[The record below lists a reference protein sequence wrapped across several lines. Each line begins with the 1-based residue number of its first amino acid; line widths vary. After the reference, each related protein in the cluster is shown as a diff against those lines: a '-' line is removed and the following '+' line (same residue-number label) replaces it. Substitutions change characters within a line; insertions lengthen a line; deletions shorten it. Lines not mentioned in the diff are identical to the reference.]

1 MVVSLLFGRKYARTQ
16 VAGVFLDAVL
26 SEDHSY
32 NNRVTN
38 FPVEDGTFVSDHV
51 ITEPLTVRISGVVSD
66 TPLNIFSG
74 FNRSVD
80 SFNRLVRLVENKEI
94 ITVVTGIKVYTSMVI
109 TSLNVPR
116 AVESGQSLTFNIEL
130 QKLIID
136 DTTRLNL
143 IQNSPFE
150 KGLDRIPRQTVAEST
165 NYPFLQQD
173 PSTSLKDQAS
183 SGIDIGIQALRP
195 IPEIIQ
201 ARVLET
207 ALLLKGVA

>member
-1 MVVSLLFGRKYARTQ
+1 MVVSLLFGKKYARAQ
-16 VAGVFLDAVL
+16 VGAVFLDAVVQ
-26 SEDHSY
+26 EDHSY
-32 NNRVTN
+32 NNRVSN
-38 FPVEDGTFVSDHV
+38 FPIEDGTFISDHV
-51 ITEPLTVRISGVVSD
+51 ITEPLTVRISGIVSD
-66 TPLNIFSG
+66 TPLNIFAG

-80 SFNRLVRLVENKEI
+80 SFNRLVRIVENKEI
-94 ITVVTGIKVYTSMVI
+94 ITVVTGIKVYTQMVI

-116 AVESGQSLTFNIEL
+116 NIETGQSLTFNIEL

-143 IQNSPFE
+143 VANGPFQ
-150 KGLDRIPRQTVAEST
+150 KGIDRIPRQTVAEST
-165 NYPFLQQD
+165 NYPFLQND

-183 SGIDIGIQALRP
+183 SGIDVGIQALRP